1 MHTVVTDRIL
11 VLAGTNGKLI
21 GAVRLFLS
29 LMPNQIIRTMLMRPS
44 RKQNFT
50 NPLRTGNLRNNHIEG
65 ARLRIVIGNRQLTLW
80 LSDRNLGGGSADTDQ
95 LTVPLYVIQM
105 NVVFTSRTFMIR
117 RIDSQFIGSIGLF
130 CCSIPNNIIL
140 TILSRPSWKLN
151 FLNSMWC

>member
-11 VLAGTNGKLI
+11 VLAGTNGELI
-21 GAVRLFLS
+21 GTVRLFLS
-29 LMPNQIIRTMLMRPS
+29 LVPNQIILTVLMRPS
-44 RKQNFT
+44 RKQDLT
-50 NPLRTGNLRNNHIEG
+50 NPLRAGNLRNNHIKG
-65 ARLRIVIGNRQLTLW
+65 TRLRIVIGNRQLTLW
-80 LSDRNLGGGSADTDQ
+80 LSDRNLGGGSADTDH